1 MADPVSWLWIPAT
14 VIGAAAQTARNAMQ
28 RHLTATLGTMGATSV
43 RFIYGFP
50 FGLALLAIASL
61 IAGRA
66 PPMPSGEAILWIAVG
81 GATQIAG
88 TACQLTAMRLKAF
101 ALAVAYAKTEPI
113 LIAVFAF
120 VALGEILSPV
130 GLAAIL
136 VATAGVIAMSG
147 NPLRNGVDLRAT
159 LYGIAAGAGFGVSA
173 VCYRGG
179 ILELAEPSFFLAAT
193 TALAVA
199 LFLQAVAMIV
209 WFAWR
214 HPATLTRIFAERR
227 RSAFAGLMGAC
238 ASAGWFSG
246 FALAPA
252 ALVRTLALVE
262 VFFSMLVGRNLMAQ
276 RLTGAEA
283 FGLALIVAGVS
294 VLLLFG

>member
-1 MADPVSWLWIPAT
+1 
-14 VIGAAAQTARNAMQ
+14 
-28 RHLTATLGTMGATSV
+28 
-43 RFIYGFP
+43 
-50 FGLALLAIASL
+50 
-61 IAGRA
+61 
-66 PPMPSGEAILWIAVG
+66 
-81 GATQIAG
+81 
-88 TACQLTAMRLKAF
+88 
-101 ALAVAYAKTEPI
+101 
-113 LIAVFAF
+113 
-120 VALGEILSPV
+120 
-130 GLAAIL
+130 LAAIL
-136 VATAGVIAMSG
+136 AATAGVIAMSG

-179 ILELAEPSFFLAAT
+179 ILELGEASFFLAAT

-199 LFLQAVAMIV
+199 LFLQASAMIA

-214 HPATLTRIFAERR
+214 DPATLARVFGAWR

-262 VFFSMLVGRNLMAQ
+262 VFFSMLVGRNMMAQ

-283 FGLALIVAGVS
+283 FGLALIVAGVTT
-294 VLLLFG
+294 LLLFG

>member
-1 MADPVSWLWIPAT
+1 MADPISWLWVPAT

-28 RHLTATLGTMGATSV
+28 RHLTAELGTLGATSV

-50 FGLALLAIASL
+50 FGLVLLAIASL
-61 IAGRA
+61 LAGAA
-66 PPMPSGEAILWIAVG
+66 PPLPSGEAVLWIAIG
-81 GATQIAG
+81 AATQIAG
-88 TACQLTAMRLKAF
+88 TAFQLSAMRLKAF

-113 LIAVFAF
+113 LIVAFAF
-120 VALGEILSPV
+120 VALGEALSPA

-147 NPLRNGVDLRAT
+147 NPLRNGVDGRAT
-159 LYGIAAGAGFGVSA
+159 LYGIAAGAGFGISA

-179 ILELAEPSFFLAAT
+179 ILALDALSFFLGAT

-199 LFLQAVAMIV
+199 LFLQAAAMIA
-209 WFAWR
+209 WFAVR
-214 HPATLTRIFAERR
+214 DRATLAKVFAAWR
-227 RSAFAGLMGAC
+227 RSGFAGLMGAC

-276 RLTGAEA
+276 RLTRAEA
-283 FGLALIVAGVS
+283 FGLVLIVAGVAA
-294 VLLLFG
+294 LLLFG